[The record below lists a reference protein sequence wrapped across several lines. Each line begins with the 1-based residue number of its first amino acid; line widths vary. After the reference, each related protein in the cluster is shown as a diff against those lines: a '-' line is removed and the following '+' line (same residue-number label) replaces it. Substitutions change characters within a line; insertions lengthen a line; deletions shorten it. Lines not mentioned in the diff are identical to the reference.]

1 VAKEDECER
10 KPKKKTKPVVIK
22 AFEVFEPFRGTL
34 WPTLWP
40 VYGPPFGSHF
50 R

>member
-1 VAKEDECER
+1 MAKEDECER

-34 WPTLWP
+34 RPTLWP